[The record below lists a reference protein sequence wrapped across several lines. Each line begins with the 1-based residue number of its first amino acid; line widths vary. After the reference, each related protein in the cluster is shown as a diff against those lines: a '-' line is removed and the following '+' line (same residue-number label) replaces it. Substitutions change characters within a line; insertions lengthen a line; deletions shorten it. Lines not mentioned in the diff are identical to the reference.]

1 MSKIKIRINRKN
13 YELSVEPDLLL
24 VDLLRDQISLTGTK
38 KGCEIG
44 ECGACTV
51 IMNGKAVNSCLVLAV
66 QSDGAEITTIEGVAD
81 NGDLHPIQKA
91 FLEHDAVHCG
101 FCTPG
106 MVLSAINL
114 LNHKPNPT
122 EFEIREAIAGNLC
135 RCTGYQQIV
144 EAIQSVVNKTN
155 QSSR

>member
-1 MSKIKIRINRKN
+1 MNKMKIKINRKQ
-13 YELSVEPDLLL
+13 YELAIEPDLLL
-24 VDLLRDQISLTGTK
+24 VDLLRDHLGLTGTK

-51 IMNGKAVNSCLVLAV
+51 IMNGQTVNSCLVLAV
-66 QSDGAEITTIEGVAD
+66 QADGAEITTIEGVAN
-81 NGDLHPIQKA
+81 NGDLHPVQLA

-114 LNHKPNPT
+114 LNHSPNPT

-155 QSSR
+155 KSS

>member
-1 MSKIKIRINRKN
+1 MIEIKIKINNKN
-13 YELSVEPDLLL
+13 YELSVNPDLLL
-24 VDLLRDQISLTGTK
+24 VDLLRDKIGLTGTK

-51 IMNGKAVNSCLVLAV
+51 IMNSQTVNSCLVLAA
-66 QSDGAEITTIEGVAD
+66 QANNAEIITIEGIAI
-81 NGDLHPIQKA
+81 NNELHPVQKA

-114 LNHKPNPT
+114 LDRNPKPS

-144 EAIQSVVNKTN
+144 EAIQSVENKKLK
-155 QSSR
+155 SS